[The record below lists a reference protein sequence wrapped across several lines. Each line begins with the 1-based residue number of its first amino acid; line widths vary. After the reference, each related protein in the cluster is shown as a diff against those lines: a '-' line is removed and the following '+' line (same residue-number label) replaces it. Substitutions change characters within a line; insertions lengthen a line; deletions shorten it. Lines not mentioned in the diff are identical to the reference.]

1 MTKVA
6 TDKPVLREK
15 EQLWQMPVPAY
26 RALGVAGLIP
36 KNTELLYGFVLD
48 YDRAKL
54 RAYATAG
61 VAECWLVLGHEKQV
75 EVYRRPEAGQ
85 YAECTRHEAGTQ
97 LQSSSVATISVALGS
112 LFAL

>member
-1 MTKVA
+1 MTKA
-6 TDKPVLREK
+6 EIDTPSLLDTRR
-15 EQLWQMPVPAY
+15 LWQIPVPAY
-26 RALGVAGLIP
+26 RLLGEAGLVP

-97 LQSSSVATISVALGS
+97 LQSSSVVTISVALGS

>member
-1 MTKVA
+1 MQTG
-6 TDKPVLREK
+6 R
-15 EQLWQMPVPAY
+15 LWKMPVRAY

-36 KNTELLYGFVLD
+36 KNTELLYGFPLD

-61 VAECWLVLGHEKQV
+61 VAECWLVLGHEKQMA
-75 EVYRRPEAGQ
+75 VYRRPEAGQ
-85 YAECTRHEAGTQ
+85 YSECTRHEAGAQ
-97 LQSSSVATISVALGS
+97 LQSSSVPTITVGLDS